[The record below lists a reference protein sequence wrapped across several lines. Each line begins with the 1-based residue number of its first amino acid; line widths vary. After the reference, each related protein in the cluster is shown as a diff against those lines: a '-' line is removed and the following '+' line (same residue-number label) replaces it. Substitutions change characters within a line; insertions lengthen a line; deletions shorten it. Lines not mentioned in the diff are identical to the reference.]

1 MERER
6 VRAEVDARLVADRIS
21 TLQHHLAVLA
31 PENSV
36 GIVAVT
42 KGFGVDAPRAALAA
56 GLTMVGENYAQ
67 ELIAKHEELTPEER
81 EQIQWHF
88 LGRLQRNKVRSL
100 ASIVSVWQSVDRV
113 ELIEEIARRAAGA
126 SVMIQLSISGEPQ
139 KGGAA
144 LGDCGSLV
152 RSAQG
157 SGLVVVGLMGVGAA
171 EDKSTSRD
179 GFRRLVQLA
188 DELGLPERSIGM
200 SDDLDLA
207 VTEGSTMVR
216 VGTALFG
223 SRGPRTAG

>member
-21 TLQHHLAVLA
+21 TLQHHLAALA

-88 LGRLQRNKVRSL
+88 LGRLQRFTSR
-100 ASIVSVWQSVDRV
+100 
-113 ELIEEIARRAAGA
+113 GT
-126 SVMIQLSISGEPQ
+126 
-139 KGGAA
+139 
-144 LGDCGSLV
+144 
-152 RSAQG
+152 SAQ
-157 SGLVVVGLMGVGAA
+157 
-171 EDKSTSRD
+171 
-179 GFRRLVQLA
+179 RLRCC
-188 DELGLPERSIGM
+188 GH
-200 SDDLDLA
+200 A
-207 VTEGSTMVR
+207 VLYR
-216 VGTALFG
+216 
-223 SRGPRTAG
+223 

>member
-1 MERER
+1 MST
-6 VRAEVDARLVADRIS
+6 EVDALLVAERVAA
-21 TLQHHLAVLA
+21 LQHHIESLS
-31 PENSV
+31 PENPV

-67 ELIAKHEELTPEER
+67 ELIAKHEELTLEER

-100 ASIVSVWQSVDRV
+100 APIVSVWQSVDRV
-113 ELIEEIARRAAGA
+113 ELIDEISKRSAGA
-126 SVMIQLSISGEPQ
+126 SVMIQLNLSSEPQ

-144 LGDCGSLV
+144 LTDCRSLV
-152 RSAQG
+152 RSAQEH
-157 SGLVVVGLMGVGAA
+157 GLVVVGLMGVGAA
-171 EDKSTSRD
+171 QDQATSRL
-179 GFRRLVQLA
+179 GFRHLVELA
-188 DELGLPERSIGM
+188 EDLGLPERSIGM

-207 VTEGSTMVR
+207 ITEGSTMVR

-223 SRGPRTAG
+223 PRGPKTPA

>member
-1 MERER
+1 
-6 VRAEVDARLVADRIS
+6 VSTQVDALVVAERI
-21 TLQHHLAVLA
+21 TALQHRLAALA
-31 PENSV
+31 PEKSV

-42 KGFGVDAPRAALAA
+42 KGFGIDAPRAALAA

-67 ELIAKHEELTPEER
+67 ELIAKNEELTPVER

-100 ASIVSVWQSVDRV
+100 APIVSVWQSVDRV
-113 ELIEEIARRAAGA
+113 ELIDEIARRAAGA
-126 SVMIQLSISGEPQ
+126 SVMIQLNLSGEPQ

-144 LGDCGSLV
+144 LADCRSLV

-157 SGLVVVGLMGVGAA
+157 CGLVVVGLMGVGAA
-171 EDKSTSRD
+171 DDLSNSRG
-179 GFRRLVQLA
+179 GFRQLAELA

-207 VTEGSTMVR
+207 VAEGSTMVR

-223 SRGPRTAG
+223 PRGPKSTG